1 MYKIRASDH
10 GKRGKK
16 IAKPWGTLPSP
27 VYSCI
32 STRRDPSPNHAK
44 VKCTGGRR
52 RRGGCCRCR
61 VQTPT
66 PRCSW
71 KKKSHITDRPRHF
84 RRRPFPLYCTSE
96 NSPPPPLL
104 FFVLLPRIHT
114 CTGYVVQRG
123 CSTVNRAASL
133 VQSFPAVDAY
143 LIDPPAASSRSH
155 PRCGGVRL
163 IVVSE
168 RCCCFRREDST
179 GERFLHAVLVTIWCW
194 IVLLLP
200 FWFLLVICG
209 SFVRRLVGLCHY

>member
-1 MYKIRASDH
+1 MGHTPITSLFLYFHTSRSLTQPCKSQVH
-10 GKRGKK
+10 GRKKKKRRLLQVQGPN
-16 IAKPWGTLPSP
+16 ANPSLLLE
-27 VYSCI
+27 
-32 STRRDPSPNHAK
+32 
-44 VKCTGGRR
+44 
-52 RRGGCCRCR
+52 
-61 VQTPT
+61 
-66 PRCSW
+66 

-96 NSPPPPLL
+96 NSPPLL

>member
-1 MYKIRASDH
+1 MQKSSAREEEEEEEVAAGAGS
-10 GKRGKK
+10 KRQPLVALGKK
-16 IAKPWGTLPSP
+16 NRTSLTDPAIFVAVRSP
-27 VYSCI
+27 
-32 STRRDPSPNHAK
+32 
-44 VKCTGGRR
+44 CTA
-52 RRGGCCRCR
+52 
-61 VQTPT
+61 
-66 PRCSW
+66 
-71 KKKSHITDRPRHF
+71 
-84 RRRPFPLYCTSE
+84 PLKIL
-96 NSPPPPLL
+96 PPLL